1 MIDPGRTA
9 GSAPAELSAESAA
22 AEPGADMTWQLA
34 INIIAAWR
42 STGGDRHAVAERLAA
57 GADKS
62 AEAVA
67 EQAVLGL
74 ADVAGMFME
83 LYADRRG
90 VSPDDV
96 LQDAASLPSNKGLW
110 G

>member
-1 MIDPGRTA
+1 MIDPRRTA
-9 GSAPAELSAESAA
+9 GPALTELSAESDAP
-22 AEPGADMTWQLA
+22 EPGADMTWQLA
-34 INIIAAWR
+34 ISLIAAWR
-42 STGGDRHAVAERLAA
+42 SAGGDRHAVAERLAA
-57 GADKS
+57 GAEKS

-83 LYADRRG
+83 LYADRGG

-96 LQDAASLPSNKGLW
+96 LQDAASLPSDEGLW